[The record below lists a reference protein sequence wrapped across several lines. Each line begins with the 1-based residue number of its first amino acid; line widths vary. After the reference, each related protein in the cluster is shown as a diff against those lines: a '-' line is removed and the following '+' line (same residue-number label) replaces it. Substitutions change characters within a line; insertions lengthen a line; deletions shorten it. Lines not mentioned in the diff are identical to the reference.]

1 MADRL
6 ISADV
11 LKANATREYKKYAV
25 AATLLGFGK
34 AFREIY
40 AAFIEEIDNTP
51 TIEAE
56 PRKHGRWRIAHGIYD
71 DRLCCTVCGHYQ
83 ELRYVDEFSYCPRC
97 GAKMDEV
104 EE

>member
-34 AFREIY
+34 AFREIFT
-40 AAFIEEIDNTP
+40 AFIEEIDNAP

-56 PRKHGRWRIAHGIYD
+56 PIVRCKDCKHHIQSECRSPWLQLPDYIPPIKTADWFYCADGERRK
-71 DRLCCTVCGHYQ
+71 
-83 ELRYVDEFSYCPRC
+83 
-97 GAKMDEV
+97 V